1 MMRTVFCAALIV
13 SACAPGDRS
22 RQSAP
27 AGPAQKY
34 AGTWEGR
41 SFRSAS
47 DTGTPIR
54 IVAHVAQDGTLRATL
69 MFTTIQAPPI
79 PIRARAVTDTVL
91 VNEIG
96 PYHSPTA
103 NADVVTRTTGKLR
116 GDSLNGTFE
125 MRPAAGGKAIM
136 TGTFRTARVTP

>member
-1 MMRTVFCAALIV
+1 MRKALCAALV
-13 SACAPGDRS
+13 AAACGSSDS
-22 RQSAP
+22 TP
-27 AGPAQKY
+27 ASPAQKY

-41 SFRSAS
+41 SFRSES

-54 IVAHVAQDGTLRATL
+54 IVAHVAQDGTLRSTL
-69 MFTTIQAPPI
+69 LFTTVQAPPI
-79 PIRARAVTDTVL
+79 PIRAREVSDTML

-103 NADVVTRTTGKLR
+103 NADVVTRTTGKLF

-125 MRPAAGGKAIM
+125 MRPAAGGNAIM
-136 TGTFRTARVTP
+136 KGTFRTRRVAP